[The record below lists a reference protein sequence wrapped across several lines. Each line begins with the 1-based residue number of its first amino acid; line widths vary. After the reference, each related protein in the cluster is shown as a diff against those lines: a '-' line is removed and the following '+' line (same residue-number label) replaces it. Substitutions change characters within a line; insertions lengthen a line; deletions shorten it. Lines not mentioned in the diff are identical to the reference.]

1 MFESLRKVL
10 GRQEH
15 LGSVVC
21 RAEHFETAW
30 YRRWAKVFGKDAP
43 PLEHFGPNFGP
54 VFYKVWEAMRF
65 DAQDLPLYRHRKM
78 WEWCAIAQALDER
91 GMLRAGKRGCG
102 FAVGQEPLASLF
114 AARGANVLATDL
126 GQESVSEAWKN
137 TGQHAG
143 SIAALRWP
151 NLVSEKQ
158 LAQHVRFQPV
168 DMRDLSPIVE
178 RNFDFVWSSCSFE
191 HLGSLEAGLRFVEES
206 AKLLRP
212 GGVAVHTTEIN
223 LSSDDR
229 TLESGNTVLYRRSDL
244 RALEGR
250 LWQQFVDLAPLDL
263 DAGEHP
269 FDKDHDIQPWYTTGR
284 HHVKL
289 LIGEFVSSS
298 VLLIYTKQ

>member
-1 MFESLRKVL
+1 MLEFLRRL
-10 GRQEH
+10 FGRQDR
-15 LGSVVC
+15 LASVVC
-21 RAEHFETAW
+21 RAEHFETDW
-30 YRRWAKVFGKDAP
+30 YRHWAQLFGKDAP
-43 PLEHFGPNFGP
+43 ALEYFGPNFGP

-65 DAQDLPLYRHRKM
+65 GADGLPLYRHRKM

-91 GMLRAGKRGCG
+91 GMLRPGKWGCG

-114 AARGANVLATDL
+114 AARGVNVLATDL
-126 GQESVSEAWKN
+126 GTEHVSEAWKN

-151 NLVSEKQ
+151 NLVSEAQ
-158 LAQHVRFQPV
+158 LAERVRFQPV
-168 DMRDLSPIVE
+168 DMRDLSPITK
-178 RNFDFVWSSCSFE
+178 RDFDFVWSSCSFE
-191 HLGSLEAGLRFVEES
+191 HLGGLEAGLRFVEES

-223 LSSDDR
+223 LTSDEK
-229 TLESGNTVLYRRSDL
+229 TIESGNTVLYRRSDL
-244 RALEGR
+244 KALDARLRA
-250 LWQQFVDLAPLDL
+250 QNVDLAPLDL

-298 VLLIYTKQ
+298 VLLIYTKR